1 MDEGERLGTAR
12 DGRSVGVSGIVFVFA
27 VIIVTTAATS
37 ITITAITITTI
48 TITIIIIT
56 AIIITIIF
64 IIIIFIIASTT
75 ISNFAESFL
84 SRLRLASKLQ
94 NICKQ
99 GMAAAAAAAAATT
112 TACLCIQ
119 QHPLASA
126 HNVTK
131 IQSTTQLSHS

>member
-1 MDEGERLGTAR
+1 VGEGERLGTAR
-12 DGRSVGVSGIVFVFA
+12 DGRSAGAAAFSGIVFVFA

-37 ITITAITITTI
+37 ITITITT
-48 TITIIIIT
+48 
-56 AIIITIIF
+56 IIITIIF
-64 IIIIFIIASTT
+64 IIIVIIIASTT
-75 ISNFAESFL
+75 ISNLAESFL
-84 SRLRLASKLQ
+84 NHLRLASKLQ
-94 NICKQ
+94 NICKK